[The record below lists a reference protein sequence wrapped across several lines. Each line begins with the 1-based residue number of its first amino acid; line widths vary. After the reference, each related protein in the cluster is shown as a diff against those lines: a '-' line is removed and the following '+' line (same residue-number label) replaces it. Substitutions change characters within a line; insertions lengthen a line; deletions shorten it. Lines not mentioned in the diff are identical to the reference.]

1 MGPPV
6 KQFTVIKENMVR
18 KALFKGEGH
27 IPHRGRVAPVAGE
40 KLFKGIGT
48 CAVILRRS

>member
-1 MGPPV
+1 MI
-6 KQFTVIKENMVR
+6 TESRVR

-40 KLFKGIGT
+40 RLLKGIDT
-48 CAVILRRS
+48 CAVILRRSYKLGM